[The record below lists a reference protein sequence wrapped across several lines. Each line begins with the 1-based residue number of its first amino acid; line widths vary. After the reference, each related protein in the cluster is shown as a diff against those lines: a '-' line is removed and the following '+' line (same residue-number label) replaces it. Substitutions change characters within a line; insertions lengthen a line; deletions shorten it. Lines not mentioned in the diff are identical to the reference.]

1 MQESNLIFDIKQP
14 QNGCFFVFSLVELNL
29 KESIMIKLKDVSKYY
44 YNKGLITSGI
54 TKINAEFNIGE
65 FIVITGES
73 GSGKSTLL
81 NVISGLDTYEDGE
94 MYIDGKE
101 TSHYGDEDFEE
112 YRKEYISNIFQNFN
126 LVGSYT
132 VYQNIELVMLING
145 YTKKEARP
153 KILKLIN
160 EVELTKYKNTRVS
173 KLSGG
178 QKQRV
183 AIARALAKN
192 TPIIIA
198 DEPTGNL
205 DKRAAESVLKT
216 LALTAKDKLVI
227 VVTHNYEQVE
237 KYATRKITMFDGKI
251 LEDKIITKTDEVKTD
266 GNLESKKMKPLSKLR
281 LGVRN
286 TFNIVPKFLLLLAVF
301 LFMFAA
307 ITTEMAGLRENK
319 YEEERVGNN
328 SYLQNKDTSRII
340 INKSDKSPFTD
351 EDYQRIEALGNISR
365 IQKDDYLEDL
375 SASLYS
381 DYYYISGS
389 VIKRT
394 SQKLDLGRNI
404 EKDNEVVIQM
414 NKENNTIGDP
424 EKILN
429 KEFMYNYQDN
439 TTKLKVVGIIF
450 NDDLD
455 YESIIE
461 VSDNMINEFILNYVI
476 SRTTQTLTVNGADTY
491 CNLFYI
497 DSVNDSSIYVNEN
510 LNNNSYPIKMVS
522 LSLSNTYVNKVFDL
536 KVEHVLN
543 KYNSKRLTG
552 YSYEENT
559 CYLSKNLIR
568 NTLIR
573 DKYQT
578 SVFVKD
584 EVKINDTINDLINL
598 GYSTYAVKDMLI
610 NESATMTYIY
620 NIINLVLM
628 IIILVAMFFIS
639 YLIIKLI
646 LKSRKNYYTIIR
658 ILGGSK
664 KNCKSILKIEL
675 YTILNIAFIILTLLV
690 YMIVNGMIDIS
701 LRSSL
706 KLLNIKDYVL
716 IYILIFALT
725 YLISVRFGR
734 FIFKE
739 SAIKTYNEEEE

>member
-1 MQESNLIFDIKQP
+1 
-14 QNGCFFVFSLVELNL
+14 
-29 KESIMIKLKDVSKYY
+29 MIKLKDVSKYY

-510 LNNNSYPIKMVS
+510 LNNNSYPIKTVS

-568 NTLIR
+568 NTLIS

-578 SVFVKD
+578 SIFVKD
-584 EVKINDTINDLINL
+584 EVKINDTINDLMNL

-675 YTILNIAFIILTLLV
+675 YTILNIAFIVIIFLV
-690 YMIVNGMIDIS
+690 YMITSGMIDIS

>member
-1 MQESNLIFDIKQP
+1 
-14 QNGCFFVFSLVELNL
+14 
-29 KESIMIKLKDVSKYY
+29 MIKLKDVSKYY

-266 GNLESKKMKPLSKLR
+266 GNLESKKMKPISKLR

-351 EDYQRIEALGNISR
+351 EDYQKIEALGNISR

-404 EKDNEVVIQM
+404 ENDNEVVIQM

-568 NTLIR
+568 NTLIS

-584 EVKINDTINDLINL
+584 EVKINDTINDLMNL

>member
-1 MQESNLIFDIKQP
+1 
-14 QNGCFFVFSLVELNL
+14 
-29 KESIMIKLKDVSKYY
+29 MIKLKDVSKYY

-160 EVELTKYKNTRVS
+160 EVELTRYKNTRVS

-251 LEDKIITKTDEVKTD
+251 LEDKIITKTDEVKPD
-266 GNLESKKMKPLSKLR
+266 GNLESKKMKPISKLR

-351 EDYQRIEALGNISR
+351 EDYERIEALGNISR

-522 LSLSNTYVNKVFDL
+522 LSLDNTYVNKVFDL

-568 NTLIR
+568 NTLIS

-578 SVFVKD
+578 SIFVKD
-584 EVKINDTINDLINL
+584 EVKINDTINDLKNL

-675 YTILNIAFIILTLLV
+675 YTILNIAFIIIIFLV

>member
-1 MQESNLIFDIKQP
+1 
-14 QNGCFFVFSLVELNL
+14 
-29 KESIMIKLKDVSKYY
+29 MIKLKDVSKYY

-266 GNLESKKMKPLSKLR
+266 GNLESKKMKPISKLR

-584 EVKINDTINDLINL
+584 EVKINDTINDLMNL

-675 YTILNIAFIILTLLV
+675 YTILNIAFIVIIFLV

>member
-1 MQESNLIFDIKQP
+1 
-14 QNGCFFVFSLVELNL
+14 
-29 KESIMIKLKDVSKYY
+29 MIKLKDVSKYY

-725 YLISVRFGR
+725 YLISVRFAR

>member
-1 MQESNLIFDIKQP
+1 
-14 QNGCFFVFSLVELNL
+14 
-29 KESIMIKLKDVSKYY
+29 MIKLKDVSKYY

-145 YTKKEARP
+145 YTKKEAKP

-160 EVELTKYKNTRVS
+160 EVELTRYKNTRAS

-450 NDDLD
+450 NDNLD

-491 CNLFYI
+491 CNLIYV

-568 NTLIR
+568 NTLIS

-584 EVKINDTINDLINL
+584 EVKINDTINDLMNL
-598 GYSTYAVKDMLI
+598 GYSIYAVKDMLI

-675 YTILNIAFIILTLLV
+675 YTILNIAFIIITLLV

>member
-1 MQESNLIFDIKQP
+1 
-14 QNGCFFVFSLVELNL
+14 
-29 KESIMIKLKDVSKYY
+29 MIKLKDVSKYY

-94 MYIDGKE
+94 MYIEGKE

-160 EVELTKYKNTRVS
+160 EVELTRYKNTRVS

-266 GNLESKKMKPLSKLR
+266 GNLESKKMKPISKLR

-351 EDYQRIEALGNISR
+351 EDYQRIEALGNIYR

-491 CNLFYI
+491 CNLFFI
-497 DSVNDSSIYVNEN
+497 DSVNDSSIYINEN

-568 NTLIR
+568 NTLIS

-584 EVKINDTINDLINL
+584 EVKINDTIEDLMNL

-675 YTILNIAFIILTLLV
+675 YTILNIAFIIITFLV

>member
-1 MQESNLIFDIKQP
+1 
-14 QNGCFFVFSLVELNL
+14 
-29 KESIMIKLKDVSKYY
+29 MIKLKDVSKYY

-675 YTILNIAFIILTLLV
+675 YTILNIVFIILTLLV

>member
-1 MQESNLIFDIKQP
+1 
-14 QNGCFFVFSLVELNL
+14 
-29 KESIMIKLKDVSKYY
+29 MIKLKDVSKYY

-160 EVELTKYKNTRVS
+160 EVELTRYKNTRVS

-351 EDYQRIEALGNISR
+351 DDYERIEALGNISR

-584 EVKINDTINDLINL
+584 EVKINDTINDLMNL

-675 YTILNIAFIILTLLV
+675 YTILNIAFIVIIFLV

>member
-1 MQESNLIFDIKQP
+1 
-14 QNGCFFVFSLVELNL
+14 
-29 KESIMIKLKDVSKYY
+29 MIKLKDVSKYY

-160 EVELTKYKNTRVS
+160 EVELTRYKNTRVS

-568 NTLIR
+568 NTLIS

-584 EVKINDTINDLINL
+584 EVKINDTINDLMNL

-675 YTILNIAFIILTLLV
+675 YTILNIAFIVIIFLV
-690 YMIVNGMIDIS
+690 YMITSGMIDIS

>member
-1 MQESNLIFDIKQP
+1 
-14 QNGCFFVFSLVELNL
+14 
-29 KESIMIKLKDVSKYY
+29 MIKLKDVSKYY

-160 EVELTKYKNTRVS
+160 EVELTRYKNTRVS

-375 SASLYS
+375 SSSLYS

-568 NTLIR
+568 NTLIS

-584 EVKINDTINDLINL
+584 EVKINDTINDLMNL

-675 YTILNIAFIILTLLV
+675 YTILNIAFIVIIFLV
-690 YMIVNGMIDIS
+690 YMITSGMIDIS

>member
-1 MQESNLIFDIKQP
+1 
-14 QNGCFFVFSLVELNL
+14 
-29 KESIMIKLKDVSKYY
+29 MIKLKDVSKYY

-266 GNLESKKMKPLSKLR
+266 GNLESKKMKPISKLR

-375 SASLYS
+375 SVSLYS

-404 EKDNEVVIQM
+404 ENDNEVVIQM

-536 KVEHVLN
+536 KVEYVLN

-568 NTLIR
+568 NTLIS

-578 SVFVKD
+578 SIFVKD
-584 EVKINDTINDLINL
+584 EVKINDTINDLMNL

-675 YTILNIAFIILTLLV
+675 YTILNIAFIIITFLV

>member
-1 MQESNLIFDIKQP
+1 
-14 QNGCFFVFSLVELNL
+14 
-29 KESIMIKLKDVSKYY
+29 MIKLKDVSKYY

-568 NTLIR
+568 NTLIS

-584 EVKINDTINDLINL
+584 EVKINDTINDLMNL

-675 YTILNIAFIILTLLV
+675 YTILNIAFIVIIFLV

>member
-1 MQESNLIFDIKQP
+1 
-14 QNGCFFVFSLVELNL
+14 
-29 KESIMIKLKDVSKYY
+29 MIKLKDVSKYY

-266 GNLESKKMKPLSKLR
+266 GNLESKKMKPISKLR

-365 IQKDDYLEDL
+365 IQKNDYLEDL

-536 KVEHVLN
+536 KVEYVLN

-568 NTLIR
+568 NTLIS

-578 SVFVKD
+578 SIFVKD
-584 EVKINDTINDLINL
+584 EVKINDTISDLMNL

>member
-1 MQESNLIFDIKQP
+1 
-14 QNGCFFVFSLVELNL
+14 
-29 KESIMIKLKDVSKYY
+29 MIKLKDVSKYY

-340 INKSDKSPFTD
+340 INKSDKSPFID

-568 NTLIR
+568 NTLIS

-584 EVKINDTINDLINL
+584 EVKINDTINDLMNL
-598 GYSTYAVKDMLI
+598 GYNTYAVKDMLI

-690 YMIVNGMIDIS
+690 YMITSGMIDIS

>member
-1 MQESNLIFDIKQP
+1 
-14 QNGCFFVFSLVELNL
+14 
-29 KESIMIKLKDVSKYY
+29 MIKLKDVSKYY

-126 LVGSYT
+126 LVGNYT

-160 EVELTKYKNTRVS
+160 EVELTRYKNTRVS

-568 NTLIR
+568 NTLIS

-584 EVKINDTINDLINL
+584 EVKINDTINDLMNL

-675 YTILNIAFIILTLLV
+675 YTILNIAFIVIIFLV
-690 YMIVNGMIDIS
+690 YMITSGMIDIS

>member
-1 MQESNLIFDIKQP
+1 
-14 QNGCFFVFSLVELNL
+14 
-29 KESIMIKLKDVSKYY
+29 MIKLKDVSKYY

-266 GNLESKKMKPLSKLR
+266 GNLESKKMKPISKLR

-365 IQKDDYLEDL
+365 IQKNDYLEDL

-450 NDDLD
+450 NDNLD

-568 NTLIR
+568 NTLIS

-578 SVFVKD
+578 SIFVKD

>member
-1 MQESNLIFDIKQP
+1 
-14 QNGCFFVFSLVELNL
+14 
-29 KESIMIKLKDVSKYY
+29 MIKLKDVSKYY

-145 YTKKEARP
+145 YTRKEARP

-351 EDYQRIEALGNISR
+351 EDYEKIEALGNISR

-450 NDDLD
+450 NDNLD

-476 SRTTQTLTVNGADTY
+476 SRTTQTLTVNSADTY

-522 LSLSNTYVNKVFDL
+522 LSLSNAYVNKVFDL

-568 NTLIR
+568 NTLIS

-584 EVKINDTINDLINL
+584 EVKINDTINDLMNL

-675 YTILNIAFIILTLLV
+675 YTILNIAFIVIIFLV

>member
-1 MQESNLIFDIKQP
+1 
-14 QNGCFFVFSLVELNL
+14 
-29 KESIMIKLKDVSKYY
+29 MIKLKDVSKYY

-266 GNLESKKMKPLSKLR
+266 GNLESKKMKPISKLR

>member
-1 MQESNLIFDIKQP
+1 
-14 QNGCFFVFSLVELNL
+14 
-29 KESIMIKLKDVSKYY
+29 MIKLKDVSKYY

-145 YTKKEARP
+145 YTRKEARP

-266 GNLESKKMKPLSKLR
+266 GNLESKKMKPISKLR

-351 EDYQRIEALGNISR
+351 EDYQKIEALGNISR

-404 EKDNEVVIQM
+404 ENDNEVVIQM

-568 NTLIR
+568 NTLIS

-584 EVKINDTINDLINL
+584 EVKINDTISDLMNL

-675 YTILNIAFIILTLLV
+675 YTILNIAFIVIIFLV

>member
-1 MQESNLIFDIKQP
+1 
-14 QNGCFFVFSLVELNL
+14 
-29 KESIMIKLKDVSKYY
+29 MIKLKDVSKYY

-266 GNLESKKMKPLSKLR
+266 GNLESKKMKPISKLR

-389 VIKRT
+389 VVKRT
-394 SQKLDLGRNI
+394 NQKPDLGRNI

-522 LSLSNTYVNKVFDL
+522 LSLSNTYVNKAFDL

-568 NTLIR
+568 NTLIS

-584 EVKINDTINDLINL
+584 EVKINDTINDLMNL

-675 YTILNIAFIILTLLV
+675 YTILNIAFIIITFLV

>member
-1 MQESNLIFDIKQP
+1 
-14 QNGCFFVFSLVELNL
+14 
-29 KESIMIKLKDVSKYY
+29 MIKLKDVSKYY

-132 VYQNIELVMLING
+132 VYQNIEIVMLING

>member
-1 MQESNLIFDIKQP
+1 
-14 QNGCFFVFSLVELNL
+14 
-29 KESIMIKLKDVSKYY
+29 MIKLKDVSKYY

-266 GNLESKKMKPLSKLR
+266 GNLESKKMKPISKLR

-351 EDYQRIEALGNISR
+351 EDYQKIEALGNISR

-536 KVEHVLN
+536 KVEYVLN

-568 NTLIR
+568 NTLIS

-584 EVKINDTINDLINL
+584 EVKINDTINDLMNL

>member
-1 MQESNLIFDIKQP
+1 
-14 QNGCFFVFSLVELNL
+14 
-29 KESIMIKLKDVSKYY
+29 MIKLKDVSKYY

-351 EDYQRIEALGNISR
+351 EDYQKIEALGNISR

-568 NTLIR
+568 NTLIS

-584 EVKINDTINDLINL
+584 EVKINDTISDLMNL

-675 YTILNIAFIILTLLV
+675 YTILNIAFIVIIFLV
-690 YMIVNGMIDIS
+690 YMITSGMIDIS

>member
-1 MQESNLIFDIKQP
+1 
-14 QNGCFFVFSLVELNL
+14 
-29 KESIMIKLKDVSKYY
+29 MIKLKDVSKYY

-160 EVELTKYKNTRVS
+160 EVELTRYKNTRVS

-568 NTLIR
+568 NTLIS

-584 EVKINDTINDLINL
+584 EVKINDTINDLMNL

-628 IIILVAMFFIS
+628 IIIDLM
-639 YLIIKLI
+639 
-646 LKSRKNYYTIIR
+646 
-658 ILGGSK
+658 
-664 KNCKSILKIEL
+664 
-675 YTILNIAFIILTLLV
+675 
-690 YMIVNGMIDIS
+690 
-701 LRSSL
+701 
-706 KLLNIKDYVL
+706 LLNNVL
-716 IYILIFALT
+716 
-725 YLISVRFGR
+725 
-734 FIFKE
+734 K
-739 SAIKTYNEEEE
+739 N

>member
-1 MQESNLIFDIKQP
+1 
-14 QNGCFFVFSLVELNL
+14 
-29 KESIMIKLKDVSKYY
+29 
-44 YNKGLITSGI
+44 
-54 TKINAEFNIGE
+54 
-65 FIVITGES
+65 
-73 GSGKSTLL
+73 
-81 NVISGLDTYEDGE
+81 
-94 MYIDGKE
+94 
-101 TSHYGDEDFEE
+101 
-112 YRKEYISNIFQNFN
+112 
-126 LVGSYT
+126 
-132 VYQNIELVMLING
+132 MLING

-237 KYATRKITMFDGKI
+237 KYATRKITMFDVKI

-351 EDYQRIEALGNISR
+351 DDYERIEALGNISR

-578 SVFVKD
+578 SIFVKD
-584 EVKINDTINDLINL
+584 EVKINDTINDLMNL

-675 YTILNIAFIILTLLV
+675 YTILNIAFIVIIFLV
-690 YMIVNGMIDIS
+690 YMITSGMIDIS

>member
-1 MQESNLIFDIKQP
+1 
-14 QNGCFFVFSLVELNL
+14 
-29 KESIMIKLKDVSKYY
+29 MIKLKDVSKYY

-351 EDYQRIEALGNISR
+351 DDYERIEALGNISR

-578 SVFVKD
+578 SIFVKD
-584 EVKINDTINDLINL
+584 EVKINDTINDLMNL

-675 YTILNIAFIILTLLV
+675 YTILNIAFIVIIFLV
-690 YMIVNGMIDIS
+690 YMITSGMIDIS

>member
-1 MQESNLIFDIKQP
+1 
-14 QNGCFFVFSLVELNL
+14 
-29 KESIMIKLKDVSKYY
+29 MIKLKDVSKYY

-153 KILKLIN
+153 EILKLIN

-266 GNLESKKMKPLSKLR
+266 GNLESKKMKPISKLR

-351 EDYQRIEALGNISR
+351 DDYERIEALGNISR

-389 VIKRT
+389 VVKRT
-394 SQKLDLGRNI
+394 NQKPDLGRNI

-461 VSDNMINEFILNYVI
+461 VSDKMINEFILNYVI

-578 SVFVKD
+578 SIFVKD
-584 EVKINDTINDLINL
+584 EVKINDTINDLMNL

-675 YTILNIAFIILTLLV
+675 YAILNIAFIIIIFLV
-690 YMIVNGMIDIS
+690 YMITSGMIDIS

>member
-1 MQESNLIFDIKQP
+1 
-14 QNGCFFVFSLVELNL
+14 
-29 KESIMIKLKDVSKYY
+29 MIKLKDVSKYY

-251 LEDKIITKTDEVKTD
+251 LEDKIITKTDEVKPD

-351 EDYQRIEALGNISR
+351 EDYERIEALGNISR

-394 SQKLDLGRNI
+394 NQKLDLGRNI

-450 NDDLD
+450 NDNLD

-522 LSLSNTYVNKVFDL
+522 LSLDNTYVNKVFDL

-568 NTLIR
+568 NTLIS

-584 EVKINDTINDLINL
+584 EVKINDTINDLKNL

>member
-1 MQESNLIFDIKQP
+1 
-14 QNGCFFVFSLVELNL
+14 
-29 KESIMIKLKDVSKYY
+29 MIKLKDVSKYY

-266 GNLESKKMKPLSKLR
+266 GNLESKKMKPISKLR

-351 EDYQRIEALGNISR
+351 EDYQKIEALGNISR

-450 NDDLD
+450 NDGLD

-568 NTLIR
+568 NTLIS

-584 EVKINDTINDLINL
+584 EVKINDTINDLMNL

-675 YTILNIAFIILTLLV
+675 YTILNISFIIITFLV

>member
-1 MQESNLIFDIKQP
+1 
-14 QNGCFFVFSLVELNL
+14 
-29 KESIMIKLKDVSKYY
+29 MIKLKDVSKYY

-266 GNLESKKMKPLSKLR
+266 GNLESKKMKPISKLR

-365 IQKDDYLEDL
+365 IQKNDYLEDL

-450 NDDLD
+450 NDGLD

-536 KVEHVLN
+536 KVEYVLN

-568 NTLIR
+568 NTLIS

-578 SVFVKD
+578 SIFVKD
-584 EVKINDTINDLINL
+584 EVKINDTINDLMNL

>member
-1 MQESNLIFDIKQP
+1 
-14 QNGCFFVFSLVELNL
+14 
-29 KESIMIKLKDVSKYY
+29 MIKLKDVSKYY

-160 EVELTKYKNTRVS
+160 EVELTRYKNTRVS

-568 NTLIR
+568 NTLIS

-584 EVKINDTINDLINL
+584 EVKINDTINDLMNL

-628 IIILVAMFFIS
+628 IIIFVAMFFIS

-675 YTILNIAFIILTLLV
+675 YTILNIAFIVIIFLV
-690 YMIVNGMIDIS
+690 YMITSGMIDIS

>member
-1 MQESNLIFDIKQP
+1 
-14 QNGCFFVFSLVELNL
+14 
-29 KESIMIKLKDVSKYY
+29 MIKLKDVSKYY

-266 GNLESKKMKPLSKLR
+266 GNLESKKMKPISKLR

-351 EDYQRIEALGNISR
+351 EDYQKIEALGNISR

-568 NTLIR
+568 NTLIS

-584 EVKINDTINDLINL
+584 EVKINDTISDLMNL

-675 YTILNIAFIILTLLV
+675 YTILNIAFIIITFLV
-690 YMIVNGMIDIS
+690 YMIINGMIDIS

>member
-1 MQESNLIFDIKQP
+1 
-14 QNGCFFVFSLVELNL
+14 
-29 KESIMIKLKDVSKYY
+29 MIKLKDVSKYY

-340 INKSDKSPFTD
+340 INKSDKSPFTN

-568 NTLIR
+568 NTLIS

-584 EVKINDTINDLINL
+584 EVKINDTINDLMNL
-598 GYSTYAVKDMLI
+598 GYNTYAVKDMLI

-675 YTILNIAFIILTLLV
+675 YTILNIAFIIITLLV

>member
-1 MQESNLIFDIKQP
+1 
-14 QNGCFFVFSLVELNL
+14 
-29 KESIMIKLKDVSKYY
+29 MIKLKDVSKYY

-160 EVELTKYKNTRVS
+160 EVELTRYKNTRVS

-461 VSDNMINEFILNYVI
+461 VSDNMINEFI
-476 SRTTQTLTVNGADTY
+476 
-491 CNLFYI
+491 
-497 DSVNDSSIYVNEN
+497 
-510 LNNNSYPIKMVS
+510 
-522 LSLSNTYVNKVFDL
+522 
-536 KVEHVLN
+536 
-543 KYNSKRLTG
+543 
-552 YSYEENT
+552 
-559 CYLSKNLIR
+559 
-568 NTLIR
+568 
-573 DKYQT
+573 
-578 SVFVKD
+578 
-584 EVKINDTINDLINL
+584 
-598 GYSTYAVKDMLI
+598 
-610 NESATMTYIY
+610 
-620 NIINLVLM
+620 
-628 IIILVAMFFIS
+628 
-639 YLIIKLI
+639 
-646 LKSRKNYYTIIR
+646 
-658 ILGGSK
+658 
-664 KNCKSILKIEL
+664 
-675 YTILNIAFIILTLLV
+675 
-690 YMIVNGMIDIS
+690 
-701 LRSSL
+701 
-706 KLLNIKDYVL
+706 
-716 IYILIFALT
+716 
-725 YLISVRFGR
+725 
-734 FIFKE
+734 
-739 SAIKTYNEEEE
+739 

>member
-1 MQESNLIFDIKQP
+1 
-14 QNGCFFVFSLVELNL
+14 
-29 KESIMIKLKDVSKYY
+29 MIKLKDVSKYY

-160 EVELTKYKNTRVS
+160 EVELTRYKNTRVS

-266 GNLESKKMKPLSKLR
+266 GNLESKKMKPISKLR

-351 EDYQRIEALGNISR
+351 EDYKRIEALGNISR

-450 NDDLD
+450 NDGLD

-568 NTLIR
+568 NTLIS

-578 SVFVKD
+578 SIFVKD
-584 EVKINDTINDLINL
+584 EVKINDTINNLMNL

-675 YTILNIAFIILTLLV
+675 YTILNIAFIIITFLV

>member
-1 MQESNLIFDIKQP
+1 
-14 QNGCFFVFSLVELNL
+14 
-29 KESIMIKLKDVSKYY
+29 MIKLKDVSKYY

-160 EVELTKYKNTRVS
+160 EVELTRYKNTRVS

-584 EVKINDTINDLINL
+584 EVKINDTINDLMNL

-675 YTILNIAFIILTLLV
+675 YTILNIAFIVIIFLV
-690 YMIVNGMIDIS
+690 YMITSGMIDIS

>member
-1 MQESNLIFDIKQP
+1 
-14 QNGCFFVFSLVELNL
+14 
-29 KESIMIKLKDVSKYY
+29 MIKLKDVSKYY

-94 MYIDGKE
+94 MYIEGKE
-101 TSHYGDEDFEE
+101 TSHYGEEDFEN
-112 YRKEYISNIFQNFN
+112 YRQKYISNIFQNFN

-145 YTKKEARP
+145 YTKKEAKP
-153 KILKLIN
+153 KILKLIS
-160 EVELTKYKNTRVS
+160 EVELTRYKNTKVS

-216 LALTAKDKLVI
+216 LAETAKDKLVI

-251 LEDKIITKTDEVKTD
+251 LEDKVIVKTEAGKID
-266 GNLESKKMKPLSKLR
+266 GALESKKMRGLSKLR

-286 TFNIVPKFLLLLAVF
+286 TFNIVPKFLLLLTVF

-307 ITTEMAGLRENK
+307 ITTEIAGLKENK
-319 YEEERVGNN
+319 YEEGRVGYN
-328 SYLQNKDTSRII
+328 SYLENKDTNRII

-351 EDYQRIEALGNISR
+351 DDYQKLESLNNISK
-365 IQKDDYLEDL
+365 IQKEDYLEDL
-375 SASLYS
+375 NANLYS
-381 DYYYISGS
+381 EYYYLSGR

-394 SQKLDLGRNI
+394 DTTPDLGRTI
-404 EKDNEVVIQM
+404 ENDNEIVIQIH
-414 NKENNTIGDP
+414 KENNTIGDP

-429 KEFMYNYQDN
+429 KDFMYDYRDSDA
-439 TTKLKVVGIIF
+439 KLKIVGIIY

-455 YESIIE
+455 YEAIIE
-461 VSDNMINEFILNYVI
+461 VSENMIDEFVLDYIANHT
-476 SRTTQTLTVNGADTY
+476 SQTLTVNGTDTY
-491 CNLFYI
+491 CNLAYI
-497 DSVNDSSIYVNEN
+497 DNVADGSIYINEN
-510 LNNNSYPIKMVS
+510 LNNNNYPIKTIS
-522 LSLSNTYVNKVFDL
+522 LSLSNTYVNKTFDL
-536 KVEHVLN
+536 KVDHVLN
-543 KYNSKRLTG
+543 KNNAKKLTG
-552 YSYEENT
+552 YAYEDYT

-568 NTLIR
+568 NTLMN

-578 SVFVKD
+578 SIFVKD
-584 EVKINDTINDLINL
+584 EVKIDDTIKDLKNL

-628 IIILVAMFFIS
+628 IIILVVMFFIS

-646 LKSRKNYYTIIR
+646 LKSRKNYYTIVR

-675 YTILNIAFIILTLLV
+675 YTILNIAFIIIIGLI
-690 YMIVNGMIDIS
+690 YMIINGMIDIS
-701 LRSSL
+701 LKNSL
-706 KLLNIKDYVL
+706 KLLNLREYVL

>member
-1 MQESNLIFDIKQP
+1 
-14 QNGCFFVFSLVELNL
+14 
-29 KESIMIKLKDVSKYY
+29 MIKLKDVSKYY

-251 LEDKIITKTDEVKTD
+251 LEDKIITKTDEVKPD
-266 GNLESKKMKPLSKLR
+266 GNLESKKMKPISKLR

-351 EDYQRIEALGNISR
+351 EDYERIEALGNISR

-522 LSLSNTYVNKVFDL
+522 LSLDNTYVNKVFDL

-568 NTLIR
+568 NTLIS

-578 SVFVKD
+578 SIFVKD
-584 EVKINDTINDLINL
+584 EVKINDTINDLKNL

-675 YTILNIAFIILTLLV
+675 YTILNIAFIIIIFLV